1 MAGFLLITPATHSKA
16 VNFQA
21 LDPFACL
28 QGSLFDFSKL
38 RQHHQFLGV
47 LDAQPISMAKVNAA
61 ACMEK
66 GLYEEPRRFSRAQ
79 PRAMG
84 SGKREW
90 PTLGFEG
97 NPKVEPAI
105 RHLVLFCL
113 HSARTHS
120 HAYKKLAPLYRPPAQ
135 NVYFPVLHP

>member
-1 MAGFLLITPATHSKA
+1 MFAGIP
-16 VNFQA
+16 
-21 LDPFACL
+21 
-28 QGSLFDFSKL
+28 FDFSKL
-38 RQHHQFLGV
+38 REHHQFLGV

-79 PRAMG
+79 PRAI
-84 SGKREW
+84 
-90 PTLGFEG
+90 
-97 NPKVEPAI
+97 I

-113 HSARTHS
+113 HFARTRS